1 MSDTRFSGKQVVG
14 IVILVLLVLGLGAGL
29 GGWIGYRLGK
39 SEGAQVAVVAPQTGQ
54 PTAPQQREVMPF
66 GQVMPNIMVAGG
78 PYLGVEFQMLT
89 PELQAS
95 EGITGTTGAIIRSV
109 VADGPAAKAGL
120 KEGDVITA
128 VNGQS
133 VDEQTDLRSRVA
145 EFKSGDEITLTVV
158 KGTANGPIDQR
169 DVKVTLGE
177 RPAMQQF
184 DSQLPDGHPQIPDFQ
199 LPFGN
204 DGQSAPDMPPAAGG
218 PYLGVEFETLTP
230 QVQASEGITGTTG
243 AIIRT
248 VIARSPAAVAGL
260 KPGDVVTAVD
270 GQAVDETN
278 TLRALVQSHQ
288 VGDELTLTVVK
299 GTANGP
305 IDQREVKVTL
315 TARPA
320 ERQFQLPSGQSS
332 PGRTG

>member
-39 SEGAQVAVVAPQTGQ
+39 SEVAQVAVVAPQTGQ
-54 PTAPQQREVMPF
+54 STVPQQREALPF

-109 VADGPAAKAGL
+109 VANGPAAAAGL

-128 VNGQS
+128 VNGQP
-133 VDEQTDLRSRVA
+133 VNEQTDLRGRVA
-145 EFKSGDEITLTVV
+145 EFKPGDELTLTVV
-158 KGTANGPIDQR
+158 TGTANGPIDQR

-204 DGQSAPDMPPAAGG
+204 DGQSAPDTPATGG

-230 QVQASEGITGTTG
+230 EVQASEGITGTTG

-260 KPGDVVTAVD
+260 KPGDVVTTVN

-305 IDQREVKVTL
+305 TDKREVKVTL
-315 TARPA
+315 AARPA
-320 ERQFQLPSGQSS
+320 ERQFQLPSGQAS

>member
-1 MSDTRFSGKQVVG
+1 M
-14 IVILVLLVLGLGAGL
+14 LVLLVLGLGAGL

-54 PTAPQQREVMPF
+54 STAPQQREAMPF

-89 PELQAS
+89 AELQAS

-128 VNGQS
+128 VNGQP

-177 RPAMQQF
+177 RPVMQQF

-230 QVQASEGITGTTG
+230 EVQASEGITGTTG

-278 TLRALVQSHQ
+278 TLRALVQSRQ

>member
-14 IVILVLLVLGLGAGL
+14 IVLLVLVVLGLGLAG
-29 GGWIGYRLGK
+29 GGWLGYRLGK
-39 SEGAQVAVVAPQTGQ
+39 AEGAPAVAVAPQLAV
-54 PTAPQQREVMPF
+54 PDQQQAMPF
-66 GQVMPNIMVAGG
+66 GQVLPNVLPAGG
-78 PYLGVEFQMLT
+78 PYLGVEFQMIT
-89 PELQAS
+89 PEVAAS
-95 EGITGTTGAIIRSV
+95 EGITGTTGALIRSV
-109 VADGPAAKAGL
+109 MTDGPAAKAGL
-120 KEGDVITA
+120 KEGDIITA
-128 VNGQS
+128 VNGQAI
-133 VDEQTDLRSRVA
+133 DTQTDLRSLVA

-158 KGTANGPIDQR
+158 KGTPNGPIDQR

-177 RPAMQQF
+177 RPATQQF

-204 DGQSAPDMPPAAGG
+204 DGQSAPAADG

-230 QVQASEGITGTTG
+230 ELQASEGLTGTTG

-248 VIARSPAAVAGL
+248 VIARSPAAAAGL
-260 KPGDVVTAVD
+260 QPGDVVTAVD
-270 GQAVDETN
+270 GKSVDETN
-278 TLRALVQSHQ
+278 TLRALVQSYKA
-288 VGDELTLTVVK
+288 GDEITLTVVT

-305 IDQREVKVTL
+305 TDQREVKVTL

>member
-14 IVILVLLVLGLGAGL
+14 IVLLVLVVLGLGLAG
-29 GGWIGYRLGK
+29 GGWLGYRLGK
-39 SEGAQVAVVAPQTGQ
+39 AEGTQMVAIAPQSA
-54 PTAPQQREVMPF
+54 APDSQQAMPF
-66 GQVMPNIMVAGG
+66 GQVLPNRLSAGG
-78 PYLGVEFQMLT
+78 PYLGVEFQMIT
-89 PELQAS
+89 PELAAG
-95 EGITGTTGAIIRSV
+95 EGITGTTGALIRSV
-109 VADGPAAKAGL
+109 VADGPAAQAGL

-128 VNGQS
+128 INGQAIN
-133 VDEQTDLRSRVA
+133 DQTDLRSRIA
-145 EFKSGDEITLTVV
+145 EFNSGDEITLTIA
-158 KGTANGPIDQR
+158 KGTSNGPIDQR

-177 RPAMQQF
+177 RPAVQQF

-204 DGQSAPDMPPAAGG
+204 DGQSAPDTAPMTGG

-230 QVQASEGITGTTG
+230 ELQAAEGITGTTG
-243 AIIRT
+243 AIIRV
-248 VIARSPAAVAGL
+248 VIARSPAAAAGL
-260 KPGDVVTAVD
+260 MPGDVVTAVD
-270 GQAVDETN
+270 GQPVDETN
-278 TLRALVQSHQ
+278 TLRALVQARQ

-305 IDQREVKVTL
+305 TGQREVKVTL

-320 ERQFQLPSGQSS
+320 ERQFQLPSGQSG